1 MTEAPPLL
9 IYQEDRAR
17 VLQGLREGR
26 LEYADLTAWSF
37 MDKFLALWID
47 RGFFNWAGQT
57 FPSPRQRHHVPVW
70 FLLAAY
76 TQLKLHTEGAFHRLP
91 YVLQSASVLRTLGV
105 QLGVPGGDGGF
116 NRRHRKPRRSPVDQD
131 TVRKFMK
138 DTDPQRLQ
146 AWYAVDVAAWL
157 RAQRV
162 LEGEGID
169 ILDATLL
176 PVPDNPHYEHSAVV
190 PLTREGHYPRSGEG
204 TVPTRC
210 YKVTSLMRVVG
221 EGAGFLYRG
230 VLVSP
235 GSTSTLTTGEA
246 LVEVAR
252 QVPGRGALRLL
263 VCDREFCDGAT
274 ITRWK
279 RQGIDVVVP
288 LKAEMDIYTDALALS
303 RLPET
308 RWERLPLRPR
318 EEETVRERVAALI
331 PDLRSW
337 ETCEVPLVGV
347 VVRETKIDGTVT
359 EWVLVTTSERLTA
372 AQVVACYQLRTQIE
386 ERHRQFKGFWGLGA
400 FTSPTFSLVV
410 AHIVF
415 LFLAYTLLQAFLH
428 VEGLAKLARRAI
440 TTLQADERV
449 GRGAVIVYGDGAF
462 AIFSV
467 MEFFNI
473 VLALPEEARQ
483 RLKRR
488 VGRLLRNRSP
498 GPEPETSLD
507 PLDALYYGQRLW

>member
-1 MTEAPPLL
+1 MTEVPPLL
-9 IYQEDRAR
+9 IYQEDRVR
-17 VLQGLREGR
+17 VLQGLRAGR

-47 RGFFNWAGQT
+47 RGFFTWAGQT

-116 NRRHRKPRRSPVDQD
+116 NRRHRKPRRAPVDQD

-138 DTDPQRLQ
+138 DTDPVALQ

-157 RAQRV
+157 RAQRLIEV
-162 LEGEGID
+162 EGVD

-176 PVPDNPHYEHSAVV
+176 SVPDNPHYEESAVL
-190 PLTREGHYPRSGEG
+190 PLTREGHYPRGDEA

-210 YKVTSLMRVVG
+210 YKVTSLLHVIG
-221 EGAGFLYRG
+221 AGAGFLYRG
-230 VLVSP
+230 VQVSP
-235 GSTSTLTTGEA
+235 GTASALTVGETL
-246 LVEVAR
+246 VDVAR

-263 VCDREFCDGAT
+263 LCDREFCDGAT

-279 RQGIDVVVP
+279 RQRIDVIVP
-288 LKAEMDIYTDALALS
+288 LKAEMDISTDALALS

-308 RWERLPLRPR
+308 RWERLPLRPG
-318 EEETVRERVAALI
+318 EEDTLRERVAARI

-337 ETCEVPLVGV
+337 KTCEVPLVGV
-347 VVRETKIDGTVT
+347 VVRETKTDGTVN
-359 EWVLVTTSERLTA
+359 EWVLVTTRLALTS
-372 AQVVACYQLRTQIE
+372 AQVVAYYHLRTQIE
-386 ERHRQFKGFWGLGA
+386 ERHRQFKKFWGVGA
-400 FTSPTFSLVV
+400 FTSPTCSLVV
-410 AHIVF
+410 AHVVF

-428 VEGLAKLARRAI
+428 VEGLATLARRAI

-449 GRGAVIVYGDGAF
+449 GRLAVIVYGDGAF

-498 GPEPETSLD
+498 GPEPETPSD
-507 PLDALYYGQRLW
+507 PLDALYYGQRL

>member
-1 MTEAPPLL
+1 MSAAPLL
-9 IYQEDRAR
+9 VYAEDRVR
-17 VLQGLREGR
+17 VLQGLRAGR
-26 LEYADLTAWSF
+26 FEYADLTSWSF

-47 RGFFNWAGQT
+47 RGFFTWAEQA

-91 YVLQSASVLRTLGV
+91 YVLRSASVLRTLGV

-116 NRRHRKPRRSPVDQD
+116 NRRHRKPRRIPVDQD

-138 DTDPQRLQ
+138 DTDTQALQ
-146 AWYAVDVAAWL
+146 AWYAVDVVAWL
-157 RAQRV
+157 RGQRLFDV
-162 LEGEGID
+162 EGVD

-176 PVPDNPHYEHSAVV
+176 PVPDNPHYEESAVV
-190 PLTREGHYPRSGEG
+190 PLTKEGHYPRDGEA

-210 YKVTSLMRVVG
+210 YKVTSLLHVVA
-221 EGAGFLYRG
+221 EGAGFLYRAVHVG
-230 VLVSP
+230 P
-235 GSTSTLTTGEA
+235 GTASALTVGET

-263 VCDREFCDGAT
+263 LCDREFCDGAT

-279 RQGIDVVVP
+279 RGGIDVVVP
-288 LKAEMDIYTDALALS
+288 LKAGMDVYTDALALS

-308 RWERLPLRPR
+308 VWERLPLRPG
-318 EEETVRERVAALI
+318 EEDKIRERVAARI
-331 PDLRSW
+331 PELRSW
-337 ETCEVPLVGV
+337 SACEVPLVGV
-347 VVRETKIDGTVT
+347 VVRETKVDGTLN
-359 EWVLVTTSERLTA
+359 EWGLVTTRLTLSA
-372 AQVVACYQLRTQIE
+372 AQVVALYQLRGQIE
-386 ERHRQFKGFWGLGA
+386 ERHRQFKVFWGLGE
-400 FTSPTFSLVV
+400 FTSPSFALVV

-415 LFLAYTLLQAFLH
+415 LFLAYTLLQAYLH
-428 VEGLAKLARRAI
+428 VQGLARLARRAI

-449 GRGAVIVYGDGAF
+449 GRGAVIVYGEGAF

-467 MEFFNI
+467 MEFFDI
-473 VLALPEEARQ
+473 VLTLPEEARQ

-498 GPEPETSLD
+498 GPEPEAPSD
-507 PLDALYYGQRLW
+507 PIDALYYGQHL

>member
-1 MTEAPPLL
+1 
-9 IYQEDRAR
+9 
-17 VLQGLREGR
+17 
-26 LEYADLTAWSF
+26 
-37 MDKFLALWID
+37 
-47 RGFFNWAGQT
+47 
-57 FPSPRQRHHVPVW
+57 VPVW

-116 NRRHRKPRRSPVDQD
+116 NRRHRKPRRAPVDQD

-138 DTDPQRLQ
+138 DTDPVALQ
-146 AWYAVDVAAWL
+146 AWYEVDVVARL
-157 RAQRV
+157 REQRLFEV
-162 LEGEGID
+162 EGVD

-176 PVPDNPHYEHSAVV
+176 PVPDNPNYEESAIL
-190 PLTREGHYPRSGEG
+190 PLTREGRYPKPGEA

-210 YKVTSLMRVVG
+210 YKVTSLLHVIAD
-221 EGAGFLYRG
+221 GAGFLYRG
-230 VLVSP
+230 VRVSP
-235 GSTSTLTTGEA
+235 GTASALTVGEA
-246 LVEVAR
+246 LVDVAR
-252 QVPGRGALRLL
+252 KVPGRGALRLL
-263 VCDREFCDGAT
+263 LCDREFCDGAT

-279 RQGIDVVVP
+279 RQRIDVVVP
-288 LKAEMDIYTDALALS
+288 LKVGMDIYTDALALS
-303 RLPET
+303 RMPQT
-308 RWERLPLRPR
+308 VWERLMVRPR
-318 EEETVRERVAALI
+318 EEKVRERVAARI

-337 ETCEVPLVGV
+337 STCEVPLVGV
-347 VVRETKIDGTVT
+347 VVRETKTDGTVN
-359 EWVLVTTSERLTA
+359 EWVLVTTRLTLTA
-372 AQVVACYQLRTQIE
+372 AQVVAYYQLRTQIE
-386 ERHRQFKGFWGLGA
+386 ERHRQFKVFWGLGA

-428 VEGLAKLARRAI
+428 VEGLARLARRAI

-449 GRGAVIVYGDGAF
+449 GRLAVIVYGDGAF

-498 GPEPETSLD
+498 CPEPETPSD